1 MVAQQKQIQLVAM
14 RRRVPSLASISGLGI
29 WRCCELWCGSRT
41 YLESHVAVTVA
52 VAVVVAGSCS
62 SDSTPSLG
70 ISMLWEQPKT
80 PAAYESYQVR
90 GLIRAVAASLHH
102 ISRSEPRL
110 RPTPQL
116 TAKLDP

>member
-14 RRRVPSLASISGLGI
+14 RRRVPSLASISGVGL

-70 ISMLWEQPKT
+70 TSVCRGCGPKKKKKK
-80 PAAYESYQVR
+80 
-90 GLIRAVAASLHH
+90 
-102 ISRSEPRL
+102 EPVS
-110 RPTPQL
+110 
-116 TAKLDP
+116 K